1 LLAIIPSVNTS
12 MIMENYR
19 HIKFIREL
27 YLYVCYRHNKS
38 VGELYLTMTSLVI
51 YFQLSE
57 TL

>member
-1 LLAIIPSVNTS
+1 

-19 HIKFIREL
+19 QIKFIREL

>member
-1 LLAIIPSVNTS
+1 